1 MGELYGRKERE
12 ECKVW
17 GGPRQPFY
25 YGGVIESDCAWG
37 GSAACPATTLG
48 LLCSGLGWAKVRENW
63 LQLSS
68 SLGAFRFPPFLFPLR
83 KNWVRILLYCG
94 AWVLGC
100 LGAWELARPVGVH

>member
-1 MGELYGRKERE
+1 VGELYGRKERE

-83 KNWVRILLYCG
+83 KKLGAYFTLLR
-94 AWVLGC
+94 C
-100 LGAWELARPVGVH
+100 LGAWMLGSLPAPVGVH